1 MGFYYTKWNGVLQ
14 RTLVL
19 RHFLTTKALQNDPRN
34 IKTTT
39 SFLSPAS
46 LNPPPKKLVC
56 ADSGA
61 NKTLVRESD
70 AIAAE
75 LTIHLTSHP
84 LVVQFPDGVIARS
97 TGIAEVALPATD
109 IEIPAHVISD
119 DMLNPVYWTLLTK
132 AMMLPST
139 TLV

>member
-1 MGFYYTKWNGVLQ
+1 MPNVK
-14 RTLVL
+14 
-19 RHFLTTKALQNDPRN
+19 QNK
-34 IKTTT
+34 KTTT
-39 SFLSPAS
+39 SFLSPAP

-75 LTIHLTSHP
+75 LTIHPTSHP

-109 IEIPAHVISD
+109 IAIPAHVFSD
-119 DMLNPVYWTLLTK
+119 DTLNQPLFSILDITDKGYDVTFNNAGVAIQYQGAPVYFQEK
-132 AMMLPST
+132 LPT
-139 TLV
+139 ALF